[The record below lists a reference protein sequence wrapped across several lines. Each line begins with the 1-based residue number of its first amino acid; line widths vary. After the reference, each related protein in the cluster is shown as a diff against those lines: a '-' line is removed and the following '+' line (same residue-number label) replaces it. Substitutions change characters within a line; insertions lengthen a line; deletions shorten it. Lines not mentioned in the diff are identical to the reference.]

1 MLLRVS
7 LRLALGVYGVMSLIC
22 VVCTLLLPIE
32 TKGRPMVVRI
42 RDSFIL
48 AAVVVVVAA
57 AAAVATTMPVRNLN
71 RKIAHVLVSKNHIHK
86 RQKK

>member
-32 TKGRPMVVRI
+32 TKGRPMVVRM
-42 RDSFIL
+42 RDSVIL

-57 AAAVATTMPVRNLN
+57 AAAATIIPVRNLN

-86 RQKK
+86 RQK

>member
-32 TKGRPMVVRI
+32 TKGRPMVVRM

-48 AAVVVVVAA
+48 AVVVAA
-57 AAAVATTMPVRNLN
+57 AAAATTMPVRNLN

-86 RQKK
+86 RQK